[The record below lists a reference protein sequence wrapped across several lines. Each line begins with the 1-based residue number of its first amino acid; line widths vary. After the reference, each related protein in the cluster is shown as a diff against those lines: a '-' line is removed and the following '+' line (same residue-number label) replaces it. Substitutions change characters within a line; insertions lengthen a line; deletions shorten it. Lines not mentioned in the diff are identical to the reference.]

1 MKLVDM
7 LDDKLIAFHLNVND
21 KNDAIEKVGTMM
33 FEAGKV
39 SNKEK
44 YIEGVLEREK
54 EFATGIGNGIAIPH
68 CKDDCVKEAAFTL
81 VKLSNPIEWGSL
93 DDKSVDYIIMLA
105 APNTTDNIHLRM
117 LSTLAKNLMDDDF
130 RSGLLNAS
138 SVEEIKELFE
148 KKGE

>member
-1 MKLVDM
+1 MRLVDM
-7 LDDKLIAFHLNVND
+7 LDEKLVHFDLLVKDKSE
-21 KNDAIEKVGTMM
+21 AIQKVGMMM

-39 SNKEK
+39 SNVDQ
-44 YIEGVLEREK
+44 YIQGVFAREE

-81 VKLSNPIEWGSL
+81 VKLENPIEWGSL
-93 DDKSVDYIIMLA
+93 DDKPVDYIIMLA
-105 APNTTDNIHLRM
+105 APNSSDNVHLEM

-138 SVEEIKELFE
+138 SVEEIKKLFE
-148 KKGE
+148 MKGE

>member
-1 MKLVDM
+1 MRLVDM
-7 LDDKLIAFHLNVND
+7 LDEKLVHFDLLVKDKSE
-21 KNDAIEKVGTMM
+21 AIQKVGMMM

-39 SNKEK
+39 SNVDQ
-44 YIEGVLEREK
+44 YIQGVFAREE

-81 VKLSNPIEWGSL
+81 VKLENPIEWGSL
-93 DDKSVDYIIMLA
+93 DDKPVDYIIMLA
-105 APNTTDNIHLRM
+105 APNSSDNVHLKM

-138 SVEEIKELFE
+138 SVEEIKKLFE
-148 KKGE
+148 MKGE

>member
-7 LDDKLIAFHLNVND
+7 VNSQLIAFGLDVKD
-21 KNDAIEKVGTMM
+21 KNDAIEKVGAMM

-39 SNKEK
+39 SDQDK
-44 YIEGVLEREK
+44 YIKGVFEREK
-54 EFATGIGNGIAIPH
+54 EFSTGIGYGIAIPH

-81 VKLSNPIEWGSL
+81 VKLDNFIEWGSL
-93 DDKSVDYIIMLA
+93 DDKPVNYIIMLA
-105 APNTTDNIHLRM
+105 APNTSDNIHLKM

-138 SVEEIKELFE
+138 SVEEIKQIFE
-148 KKGE
+148 MKGE

>member
-1 MKLVDM
+1 MLDEKLVHFD
-7 LDDKLIAFHLNVND
+7 LLVKDKSE
-21 KNDAIEKVGTMM
+21 AIQKVGMMM

-39 SNKEK
+39 SNVDQ
-44 YIEGVLEREK
+44 YIQGVFAREE

-81 VKLSNPIEWGSL
+81 VKLENPIEWGSL
-93 DDKSVDYIIMLA
+93 DDKPVDYIIMLA
-105 APNTTDNIHLRM
+105 APNSSDNVHLKM

-138 SVEEIKELFE
+138 SVEEIKKLFE
-148 KKGE
+148 MKGE